1 VNNNIFNFLEKAKSL
16 IGSLAVDYAEI
27 RLAENISNSIL
38 ISGENVESVT
48 SGESIGGSIR
58 VLKNGGWGFI
68 SFNDFSTLE
77 KNTARCV
84 EIAEMVSGENSRGVV
99 SCRPVR
105 AEYSGSFKKDFREI
119 SVEEKFNLISS
130 YNDIIKNS
138 RYIQSTNAAYR
149 DTSTRY
155 LYLNSEGSELTYN
168 KMYCGIS
175 LSSIAR
181 DGALIQPFSTS
192 VAGNGG
198 YEIVEN
204 LQEEAERVIKTAVD
218 MLSAGSV
225 PGGAYDIIVD
235 PKLAGVF
242 IHEAFGHMSEA
253 DSIYENPRMKEV
265 MELGKRFGP
274 EELNVVDDGSME
286 GLSGYIPFDDE
297 GIVPEKTSLIKNG
310 VLAGRLHSR
319 ETAYRMKENPSG
331 NGRAIGAMKQ
341 PIVRMTNTY
350 IENGGFSRD
359 EIFENLDDGIYALNF
374 IGGQTN
380 LEMFTFTAG
389 YGYEVKNGKP
399 GRMFRD
405 IVLSGNVFQTL
416 KDISMIGNDR
426 KMYGGL
432 GGCGKGGQMPL
443 PVSFGGPHM
452 LIKDVL
458 IGGAQ

>member
-1 VNNNIFNFLEKAKSL
+1 MPKDLTEIFKKAKSL
-16 IGSLAVDYAEI
+16 MEKVTADYAEI
-27 RLAENISNSIL
+27 RLAENVSNSIL
-38 ISGENVESVT
+38 ISGEKVESVT
-48 SGESIGGSIR
+48 SGDSVGGSIR

-77 KNTARCV
+77 KNALRCM

-99 SCRPVR
+99 SRGPVK
-105 AEYSGSFKKDFREI
+105 ETFSGSFKKDFREI
-119 SVEEKFNLISS
+119 SIDEKFNLISR

-138 RYIQSTNAAYR
+138 RFIQSTNAAYR

-168 KMYCGIS
+168 RMYCGIS

-181 DGALIQPFSTS
+181 EGSVIQPFSTS
-192 VAGNGG
+192 IAGNGG

-204 LQEEAERVIKTAVD
+204 LEEEAEKVVKTAVD
-218 MLSAGSV
+218 MLSAVSV
-225 PGGAYDIIVD
+225 QGGKYDIIVD

-253 DSIYENPRMKEV
+253 DSVYENPRMKEL

-297 GIVPEKTSLIKNG
+297 GIVPKKTYLIKDG
-310 VLAGRLHSR
+310 VLSGRLHSR
-319 ETAYRMKENPSG
+319 ETAYRMDENPSG
-331 NGRAIGAMKQ
+331 NGRAIGVMKQ

-350 IENGGFSRD
+350 IDNGKFTRD
-359 EIFENLDDGIYALNF
+359 EIFENLDDGIYAMNF

-416 KDISMIGNDR
+416 KEISMIGNDR

-432 GGCGKGGQMPL
+432 GGCGKGGQVPL

-452 LIKDVL
+452 LIKNVL

>member
-1 VNNNIFNFLEKAKSL
+1 M
-16 IGSLAVDYAEI
+16 GSIAADYAEI
-27 RLAENISNSIL
+27 RLAENVSSSIL
-38 ISGENVESVT
+38 ISGENTESVT
-48 SGESIGGSIR
+48 SGESVGGSIR

-68 SFNDFSTLE
+68 SFNDLSGIE
-77 KNTARCV
+77 KNAARCV
-84 EIAEMVSGENSRGVV
+84 EIAETAGGGNRRGVAG
-99 SCRPVR
+99 SGPVK
-105 AEYSGSFKKDFREI
+105 EEFSGSYIKDFREI
-119 SVEEKFNLISS
+119 SLDEKFSLISS
-130 YNDIIKNS
+130 YNEIIRNS
-138 RYIQSTNAAYR
+138 RYIQSTSAVYR

-155 LYLNSEGSELTYN
+155 LYLNSEGAELTYN

-181 DGALIQPFSTS
+181 DGAVIQPFSTS

-198 YEIVEN
+198 YEIVEG
-204 LQEEAERVIKTAVD
+204 LEEDAEKVIKTAVD

-225 PGGAYDIIVD
+225 PGGRHDVIVD

-253 DSIYENPRMKEV
+253 DSLYENPRMKEL

-274 EELNVVDDGSME
+274 DELNVIDDGNMP

-297 GIVPEKTSLIKNG
+297 GIIPEKTYLIKNG

-319 ETAYRMKENPSG
+319 ETAHRMKEEPSG
-331 NGRAIGAMKQ
+331 NGRALGVMKQ

-350 IENGGFSRD
+350 IDNGTRTKN
-359 EIFENLDDGIYALNF
+359 EIFESLDDGIYALNF

-389 YGYEVKNGKP
+389 YGYEVRKGKK

-416 KDISMIGNDR
+416 GNIAMIGDDR
-426 KMYGGL
+426 VMYGGL
-432 GGCGKGGQMPL
+432 GGCGKGGQSPL

-458 IGGAQ
+458 IGGSR